1 MKRCIQEYDRKLNMH
16 YARFKFE
23 PRIMTYYKEKKGLN
37 ISSKILWGGGVVNWL
52 WILFY
57 HRAEGN
63 FDKSKRGADWENM
76 VSLIYQLWITTS
88 IPCWIGF
95 WLNDEAKVLSHM
107 VMIPSSLPSFP
118 NSSRSVR
125 VIVGLHGVSQY
136 KTFLQ
141 KRKYSSWQLDFRD
154 SKSVTH
160 KQAGGLQQC

>member
-16 YARFKFE
+16 NARFKFE

-37 ISSKILWGGGVVNWL
+37 ISSKISWGGGVVNWL

-107 VMIPSSLPSFP
+107 VIIPSSLPSFP

-136 KTFLQ
+136 KTYF
-141 KRKYSSWQLDFRD
+141 KKSIHSSWQLDFRD

>member
-1 MKRCIQEYDRKLNMH
+1 MQNLSLSQELWPTIK
-16 YARFKFE
+16 K
-23 PRIMTYYKEKKGLN
+23 KKGY
-37 ISSKILWGGGVVNWL
+37 ISLLKISWGGGVVDWL
-52 WILFY
+52 RILFY
-57 HRAEGN
+57 HGAEGN
-63 FDKSKRGADWENM
+63 FDKSKRGANWENM
-76 VSLIYQLWITTS
+76 VLLFYQLWMTTS

-136 KTFLQ
+136 KTYLQ
-141 KRKYSSWQLDFRD
+141 KRIHSSWQLDFRD

-160 KQAGGLQQC
+160 KQTGGLQQC

>member
-16 YARFKFE
+16 NARFKFE

-37 ISSKILWGGGVVNWL
+37 ISSKISWGGGVVNWL